1 VIAQLDHRLLLLV
14 YGGNHG
20 SWAPLMIA
28 LTVLGGG
35 WSAVALLPMMWH
47 ARTRAIAVPLAVAVV
62 SQAAL
67 VVVLK
72 LVFGRLRPWVALSLP
87 PPFGSTGDPPDP
99 SFPSGH
105 AAGSFCVA
113 AFLVVALPAAWPA
126 GGARARVIGSAGLV
140 LAALVALSRVYLGA
154 HFPSDVVVGSLLG
167 ALIGAAA
174 GSHYASRTR
183 AGPPSDPQRV
193 ETPPNSG

>member
-1 VIAQLDHRLLLLV
+1 VIAELDHRLLLLV

-35 WSAVALLPMMWH
+35 WSAAVLLPMIWH
-47 ARTRAIAVPLAVAVV
+47 ARTRAVAVPLAAAVV
-62 SQAAL
+62 STAVL

-72 LVFGRLRPWVALSLP
+72 LVFGRLRPWVAMGLP
-87 PPFGSTGDPPDP
+87 PPFGMASDPPDP

-113 AFLVVALPAAWPA
+113 AFLLVALPAAWPA
-126 GGARARVIGSAGLV
+126 GGARARALGVAGLF

-154 HFPSDVVVGSLLG
+154 HFPSDVLAGSLLG
-167 ALIGAAA
+167 ALIGAIA
-174 GSHYASRTR
+174 GGLYASRVR
-183 AGPPSDPQRV
+183 AGAVVDPRPV